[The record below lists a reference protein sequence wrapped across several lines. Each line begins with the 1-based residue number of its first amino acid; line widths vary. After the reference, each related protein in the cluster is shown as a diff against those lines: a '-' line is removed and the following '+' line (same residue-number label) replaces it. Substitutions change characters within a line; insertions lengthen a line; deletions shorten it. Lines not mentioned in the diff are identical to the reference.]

1 MCARAGSLR
10 KYQLQ
15 KSLLVYWLTQGTNPG
30 GKKKTCLV
38 DSFITRL
45 WVLLILKLDL
55 KLIDIKT
62 EVTRFCITK

>member
-1 MCARAGSLR
+1 MCYSWEFEKISATKELVG
-10 KYQLQ
+10 
-15 KSLLVYWLTQGTNPG
+15 LLVDPRDKPR